1 MRAGEARIA
10 IHARVV
16 RAAVRHQALVLRV
29 CTRELHAVARRAGRH
44 HLHVDVNVAFRGTLA
59 CPVEQVG
66 VRVRQGRR
74 RRRLVA
80 QPTVALHVVRERR
93 GRAHEE
99 LARAEEF
106 AVERAYLSGFAIRRG
121 LARTFAV
128 GAALEHVG
136 ARRNGGRAERFDL
149 VQHGVDAF
157 VREPLRHDGDAARER
172 HFRRRGSSRIGPGHF
187 VMITTRSP
195 ELLRM
200 PSIIRPI
207 RLVAAACIAF
217 AAAAA
222 AQEPF
227 PTRPVHLIVPVA
239 AGGGIDTAFRTIAP
253 FWGEE
258 LGQPVVVENKPGAG
272 QIVGSDFVAKAKPDG
287 YTLLAAGV
295 PIAFNTALGR
305 KLPYDAVRDFTPL
318 SLVVTQPLLIVVH
331 PSVPANS
338 MKDLLA
344 YAKAQPAAL
353 HYTSG
358 GIGSYGHLWWEMF
371 RDKQGVAG
379 QHVPYNGVAGA
390 LKDVMGGQV
399 PLLIDAIV
407 PTGTQVQAGTVRG
420 IAIVGAQRAKS
431 LPNVPTLAEQGY
443 AGFDAAPFYGVL
455 GPAGM
460 PAPATA
466 KLHATLAKALT
477 NPTLR
482 EKLQE
487 LGFDVVASTPD
498 AYAKLIKSEIDR
510 WSTVVKTQSIKVE

>member
-1 MRAGEARIA
+1 
-10 IHARVV
+10 
-16 RAAVRHQALVLRV
+16 
-29 CTRELHAVARRAGRH
+29 
-44 HLHVDVNVAFRGTLA
+44 
-59 CPVEQVG
+59 
-66 VRVRQGRR
+66 
-74 RRRLVA
+74 
-80 QPTVALHVVRERR
+80 
-93 GRAHEE
+93 
-99 LARAEEF
+99 
-106 AVERAYLSGFAIRRG
+106 
-121 LARTFAV
+121 
-128 GAALEHVG
+128 
-136 ARRNGGRAERFDL
+136 
-149 VQHGVDAF
+149 
-157 VREPLRHDGDAARER
+157 
-172 HFRRRGSSRIGPGHF
+172 
-187 VMITTRSP
+187 
-195 ELLRM
+195 M

-207 RLVAAACIAF
+207 RLVAAASIAF

>member
-1 MRAGEARIA
+1 
-10 IHARVV
+10 
-16 RAAVRHQALVLRV
+16 
-29 CTRELHAVARRAGRH
+29 
-44 HLHVDVNVAFRGTLA
+44 
-59 CPVEQVG
+59 
-66 VRVRQGRR
+66 
-74 RRRLVA
+74 
-80 QPTVALHVVRERR
+80 
-93 GRAHEE
+93 
-99 LARAEEF
+99 
-106 AVERAYLSGFAIRRG
+106 
-121 LARTFAV
+121 
-128 GAALEHVG
+128 
-136 ARRNGGRAERFDL
+136 
-149 VQHGVDAF
+149 
-157 VREPLRHDGDAARER
+157 
-172 HFRRRGSSRIGPGHF
+172 
-187 VMITTRSP
+187 
-195 ELLRM
+195 M